1 MDGDRARDPLD
12 ARQVGRRLDAEIGE
26 VRAAILLVARG
37 TASRVRIVGLTFGDA
52 VIDALRD
59 DATRHHVR
67 LEPVY
72 GPDDTGCD
80 VTVVA
85 IDG

>member
-1 MDGDRARDPLD
+1 M
-12 ARQVGRRLDAEIGE
+12 GRRLDAEIGE

-37 TASRVRIVGLTFGDA
+37 AASRVRIVGLTFGDG

-59 DATRHHVR
+59 DAAQHHVR
-67 LEPVY
+67 LEPEF
-72 GPDDTGCD
+72 GPEDAGCD
-80 VTVVA
+80 LMVVK